1 MPDSQHWKGGNV
13 TGSPAASAAAQQ
25 HLDVVPDA
33 LLAGRAADGDT
44 AAFEALARR
53 HGPLMRATARR
64 LTGTLADADDVVQES
79 LVQAWNQLDTVR
91 DPAAVKSWLLRIV
104 GTRSID
110 HLRKRRNHAA
120 LDEAETLADAPSG
133 PRIQDPESTAVNAS
147 RVDALK
153 SALQRLPEEQRRC
166 WVLKEFNDLSYEE
179 IALTLNISPDSV
191 RGRLAR
197 ARTALARTMEEWR

>member
-1 MPDSQHWKGGNV
+1 M
-13 TGSPAASAAAQQ
+13 TGSPVASAAAQQ
-25 HLDVVPDA
+25 HLDLVPDA

-79 LVQAWNQLDTVR
+79 LMQAWKQLDNLR

-110 HLRKRRNHAA
+110 HLRKRRNHVA
-120 LDEAETLADAPSG
+120 LDEAETLADAPSD